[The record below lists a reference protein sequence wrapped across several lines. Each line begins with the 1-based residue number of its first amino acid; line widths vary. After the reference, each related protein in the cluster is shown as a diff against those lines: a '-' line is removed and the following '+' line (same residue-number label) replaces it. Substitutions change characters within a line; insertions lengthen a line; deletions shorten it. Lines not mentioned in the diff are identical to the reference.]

1 MTVKRRPIRV
11 GTVSHR
17 PSDGA
22 LGPEATE
29 RFLRAAE
36 VYLLRAQRMGAD
48 LVAFPECY
56 PQLALTDITHHAE
69 PRDGGT
75 LPRIQ
80 EAAKTHRMWVVWPRL
95 EYDPAEGLRNA
106 AVLVNRDGEVAG
118 RYYKMFPTVGEIEK
132 GIVPGKRVIAYETDF
147 GRVAMI
153 ICFDMNFSEVHE
165 ALVETGPDL
174 VVFSSMYRG
183 GLQAQALAYELGAFV
198 VTSISSE
205 LGMITDRCG
214 RVIKES
220 TYEALAVA
228 PINTN
233 SIALHM
239 DFNWNKM
246 DAMLEAY
253 GPKLTFDY
261 HSREAF
267 FVIESTD
274 EKDIGMLVLEFN
286 LETFSEYYARC
297 RRARAEAL
305 AKVKT
310 RH

>member
-1 MTVKRRPIRV
+1 
-11 GTVSHR
+11 
-17 PSDGA
+17 
-22 LGPEATE
+22 
-29 RFLRAAE
+29 
-36 VYLLRAQRMGAD
+36 
-48 LVAFPECY
+48 
-56 PQLALTDITHHAE
+56 
-69 PRDGGT
+69 
-75 LPRIQ
+75 
-80 EAAKTHRMWVVWPRL
+80 
-95 EYDPAEGLRNA
+95 
-106 AVLVNRDGEVAG
+106 
-118 RYYKMFPTVGEIEK
+118 
-132 GIVPGKRVIAYETDF
+132 
-147 GRVAMI
+147 
-153 ICFDMNFSEVHE
+153 
-165 ALVETGPDL
+165 
-174 VVFSSMYRG
+174 MYRG
-183 GLQAQALAYELGAFV
+183 GLQAQAIAYEQGAFV

-274 EKDIGMLVLEFN
+274 EKDIGMLALEFN
-286 LETFSEYYARC
+286 LETVSEYYARS
-297 RRARAEAL
+297 RRARSEAL
-305 AKVKT
+305 AKLKT
-310 RH
+310 QH